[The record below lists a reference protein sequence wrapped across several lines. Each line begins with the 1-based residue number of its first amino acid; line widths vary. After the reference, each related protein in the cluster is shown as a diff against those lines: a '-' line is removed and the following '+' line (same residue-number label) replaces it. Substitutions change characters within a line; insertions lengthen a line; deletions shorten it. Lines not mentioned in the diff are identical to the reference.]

1 MYSVRPPQ
9 YWKDAVLT
17 SSGDHLSLSD
27 LHLAGWLG
35 RIFMLVG
42 VDVNE
47 DGKTAV
53 TKLSAH
59 IKGSVGEKVVVFWDT
74 IKERESFKKVYGSG
88 LV

>member
-1 MYSVRPPQ
+1 
-9 YWKDAVLT
+9 
-17 SSGDHLSLSD
+17 
-27 LHLAGWLG
+27 
-35 RIFMLVG
+35 MLVG

-59 IKGSVGEKVVVFWDT
+59 MKGSVGEKVVVFWDT